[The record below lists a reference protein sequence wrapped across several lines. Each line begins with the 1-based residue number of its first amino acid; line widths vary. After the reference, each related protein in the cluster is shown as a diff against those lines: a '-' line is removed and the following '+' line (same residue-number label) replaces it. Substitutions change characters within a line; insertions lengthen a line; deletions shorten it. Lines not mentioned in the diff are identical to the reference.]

1 MDLGRGEGVERGWI
15 ICFCCAPI
23 EAGQVLLT
31 VESFGDR
38 YVLFHGQNRDPQR
51 LPCACG

>member
-1 MDLGRGEGVERGWI
+1 MDLGRVEGEERDWI
-15 ICFCCAPI
+15 ICFCCPI

-38 YVLFHGQNRDPQR
+38 YVLFHGQNRDPQK